1 MLVRSYRSARA
12 VLADI
17 EGVLSR
23 PFTPNSSPLEDVA
36 DVLSEG
42 RHYSWVGIYLTVDK
56 KKSSAL
62 LETGHHPAAL
72 AVPGTQSKVLISIK
86 IAGRELGVLNVESAD
101 ESAFGSEDRVLL
113 ERVSG
118 LLARYLTGPGKYLVR
133 KAAQPATMPPK
144 AAAA

>member
-1 MLVRSYRSARA
+1 MKPYRPVRA

-23 PFTPNSSPLEDVA
+23 PFTPNSSPLEEVA

-42 RHYSWVGIYLTVDK
+42 RRYSWVGIYLTVDK

-62 LETGHHPAAL
+62 METGHHPATL
-72 AVPGTQSKVLISIK
+72 TVPGTQSKVLISIK
-86 IAGRELGVLNVESAD
+86 IAGRELGVLNVESAH

-113 ERVSG
+113 ERVAG
-118 LLARYLTGPGKYLVR
+118 LLARFLTGPGKYLVR
-133 KAAQPATMPPK
+133 KAAQIEPAPTPR